1 MKNRKIVVSV
11 LGILGIVL
19 ATIGV
24 TYAFFSYSKTGT
36 IDNTITSGSI
46 NFKYTEGNRKIE
58 IDELMPM
65 TDDQGKALSNYFDFD
80 ISAKTSRTVD
90 IPYDIT
96 VRKATGENI
105 LPDNIIKV
113 YLTKV
118 VNGVEEDIL
127 LDTADHLN
135 GYSNSK
141 INIPASEKLLYT
153 SKVSA
158 GDTNY
163 SVSYRLRMWI
173 STSANYIDQTGQTDQ
188 YPLEGKSYSL
198 TVNVYGEGLDIGES
212 GVVTRQNTNIQS
224 IAFSDSGDNF
234 TLENGVYISDAIM
247 PEGET
252 TMTKTIVVATEN
264 PNATATYQKV
274 DETGMIIPDTGIK
287 RLSTSL
293 NLPLTLGTNNFIIT
307 VKGEDNRTTHQYNLR
322 IIVTDGS
329 PVSFATDSWDVI
341 INAIRKND
349 IDVYKNEVDKRVTR
363 PVVLTFNENGVE
375 RQETHYLRIANTT
388 TPSECSDPEF
398 SQTACGFVIEFDD
411 IISHQ
416 KISTASTTLG
426 GYASADIRNYLNNT
440 IYNSLPKAIKNAIIT
455 TKVIS
460 NHNSTDLCES
470 NCTNRNS
477 DGDFISYDNLYLLD
491 KTELNF
497 STGVSKT
504 RCLDYYNKTMP
515 NRTKKNNG
523 VESYWWTRTIY
534 TDINYQY
541 VRSNT
546 TYADNQGTLKG
557 ISPAFRI
564 GN

>member
-1 MKNRKIVVSV
+1 MNKKKIVVSV

-58 IDELMPM
+58 LDELMPM

-173 STSANYIDQTGQTDQ
+173 STSASYIDQTGQTDQ

-212 GVVTRQNTNIQS
+212 GVATRQNTNIQS

-234 TLENGVYISDAIM
+234 TLENGVYTSEAVM

-252 TMTKTIVVATEN
+252 TITKTIVVTTEN

-322 IIVTDGS
+322 IDVHSAQPFRD
-329 PVSFATDSWDVI
+329 DSWATIQYNVI
-341 INAIRKND
+341 HNNIDRYTVGDTRTIELGND
-349 IDVYKNEVDKRVTR
+349 LGTHTLRLANKTAC
-363 PVVLTFNENGVE
+363 TT
-375 RQETHYLRIANTT
+375 ET
-388 TPSECSDPEF
+388 SE
-398 SQTACGFVIEFDD
+398 TACGFVVEFTDQ
-411 IISHQ
+411 IGS
-416 KISTASTTLG
+416 KGMSSYPSSNVG
-426 GYASADIRNYLNNT
+426 GYPGSQVFNYVTNT
-440 IYNSLPKAIKNAIIT
+440 IYNALPSDLKAVMLDTTVVSSHGSDLSNPNNLETDSNNNFII
-455 TKVIS
+455 
-460 NHNSTDLCES
+460 
-470 NCTNRNS
+470 RNQK
-477 DGDFISYDNLYLLD
+477 IYLLD
-491 KTELNF
+491 KYEIFGDYYSNEYNSAAGT
-497 STGVSKT
+497 T
-504 RCLDYYNKTMP
+504 RQLDYYIINKQISSRIKLYAGIEQT
-515 NRTKKNNG
+515 
-523 VESYWWTRTIY
+523 WWTRSCES
-534 TDINYQY
+534 D
-541 VRSNT
+541 SST
-546 TYADNQGTLKG
+546 TYYSVLGNGGQATSTAHGQNGV
-557 ISPAFRI
+557 SPAFRI
-564 GN
+564 G

>member
-1 MKNRKIVVSV
+1 MNKKKIVVSV

-212 GVVTRQNTNIQS
+212 GVATRQNTNITS
-224 IAFSDSGDNF
+224 ISLDNTNL
-234 TLENGVYISDAIM
+234 TLNNGVYTGEAIM

-252 TMTKTIVVATEN
+252 SMTKTIVVETEN
-264 PNATATYQKV
+264 PNATVTAEKV
-274 DETGMIIPDTGIK
+274 ESPTSMNIEKSKTK
-287 RLSTSL
+287 KLSTSVQL
-293 NLPLTLGTNNFIIT
+293 ENLTVGENNYIIT
-307 VKGEDNRTTHQYNLR
+307 VRGEDNRTTHQFNLS
-322 IIVTDGS
+322 ITVEGAVVN
-329 PVSFATDSWDVI
+329 PVSFVTDDWVTI
-341 INAIRKND
+341 QKAVQKNNTSAYNVGD
-349 IDVYKNEVDKRVTR
+349 TR
-363 PVVLTFNENGVE
+363 TIELGNNLG
-375 RQETHYLRIANTT
+375 THTLRIANKTT
-388 TPSECSDPEF
+388 CTNGETSE
-398 SQTACGFVIEFDD
+398 TACGFVVEFAD
-411 IISHQ
+411 IIDKKAMGSNINVNGYPGSSIMYDYVTNTVYNALPSDLKAVMLDTTVISSHGKDDVCANCQGRDANSNYITPNQ
-416 KISTASTTLG
+416 KI
-426 GYASADIRNYLNNT
+426 
-440 IYNSLPKAIKNAIIT
+440 
-455 TKVIS
+455 
-460 NHNSTDLCES
+460 
-470 NCTNRNS
+470 
-477 DGDFISYDNLYLLD
+477 YLLD
-491 KTELNF
+491 WQEVFNTNTDSNTAF
-497 STGVSKT
+497 GTT
-504 RCLDYYNKTMP
+504 RQLDYYANNNNSKLKYYSESGENVTTEWWLRSANSYDYSYFGIVSTSGIYN
-515 NRTKKNNG
+515 NRDAYKING
-523 VESYWWTRTIY
+523 V
-534 TDINYQY
+534 
-541 VRSNT
+541 
-546 TYADNQGTLKG
+546 
-557 ISPAFRI
+557 SPAFRI
-564 GN
+564 G